1 MAACGYSIAI
11 ARDMSPE
18 KMKPY
23 SSSLPPIYEKYQG
36 KYLAIGGPG
45 RGVDWLC
52 GDWGN
57 RMVMVGEFPTPE
69 AVGDFWWGPEY
80 RASAKLR
87 EGAVTVDVGQ
97 VAGTDVAPSTDNTV
111 FLLIAVSA
119 AAPVTVSLGDT
130 VISATPEHITTLE
143 GDLSGLALTMVGFK
157 TREDLDEAWDAVS
170 EQVGA
175 LGGYACAASRAP
187 APAV

>member
-1 MAACGYSIAI
+1 MAARGYSIAF
-11 ARDMSPE
+11 ARDMIPE

-45 RGVDWLC
+45 RGVEWLC

-57 RMVMVGEFPTPE
+57 RMVMVGEFPTSE
-69 AVGDFWWGPEY
+69 AVGAFWWGPEY

-87 EGAVTVDVGQ
+87 KGAVTVDVAQ
-97 VAGTDVAPSTDNTV
+97 VAGTDIAPSTDHTV
-111 FLLIAVSA
+111 FLLIAVA
-119 AAPVTVSLGDT
+119 ASTPITVCEGDT
-130 VISATPEHITTLE
+130 VISALPESITTLE
-143 GDLSGLALTMVGFK
+143 GDLSGLVLTMAGFK
-157 TREDLDEAWDAVS
+157 TREELDQAWSAVS
-170 EQVGA
+170 DQVSA

-187 APAV
+187 AV

>member
-1 MAACGYSIAI
+1 MVARGYSIAF

-23 SSSLPPIYEKYQG
+23 SSSLPPIYQKYQG

-69 AVGDFWWGPEY
+69 AVETFWWGPEY

-87 EGAVTVDVGQ
+87 EGAVTVDVVQ
-97 VAGTDVAPSTDNTV
+97 VAGTDVAPSMDHKI
-111 FLLIAVSA
+111 FLLIAVLA
-119 AAPVTVSLGDT
+119 ETPITVSGGDT
-130 VISATPEHITTLE
+130 VISAPPEHITTLE
-143 GDLSGLALTMVGFK
+143 GNLSGLALTMVGFK
-157 TREDLDEAWDAVS
+157 TREQLDEAWGAVS
-170 EQVGA
+170 ARVSA

-187 APAV
+187 APTA